1 MLDKAR
7 MHAYSESESVTR
19 LPIMHGNGGKE
30 GGMNFGFTP
39 ENEAFR
45 QEVRQFLD
53 EHITPE
59 LRTELEQGRRQG
71 PGPLTKELLVK
82 LGQRGWIGMSWPKE
96 YGGQG
101 RDVVDQ
107 YIFEEECVRARVP
120 LDLNNILEQAP
131 AIMVAGTEE
140 QKRYFL
146 PRLVKGEVTFALGY
160 TEPSG
165 GTDLASL
172 KTRAVEDGDE
182 FVINGQK
189 MFTSGAHYSTHL
201 YLMARTDPDLPKHHG
216 ISIFLVPMDTPGITV
231 RPLWTLT
238 GGRTNEVFLEDVR
251 VPKTALLG
259 EKNNGWYIGAS
270 ALNLGRAGARRY
282 YTYITAYENIVRFV
296 QEHRFNGRSLADDP
310 VIRDKLAELYCEA
323 QVCRLFTWRSL
334 SMVKRGINPPYEISS
349 EKVWG
354 PEFHARSTEIITQ
367 ILGPYAQLWEG
378 SELTPAK
385 GDFAKQYVG
394 AMVSTFA
401 HGSVQV
407 MRDAIARRGLGLPRG

>member
-1 MLDKAR
+1 MD
-7 MHAYSESESVTR
+7 
-19 LPIMHGNGGKE
+19 
-30 GGMNFGFTP
+30 FGYTP
-39 ENEAFR
+39 ANEAFR
-45 QEVRQFLD
+45 QEVRQFIAD
-53 EHITPE
+53 NVTPE
-59 LRTELEQGRRQG
+59 LRAELAQGRREG
-71 PGPLTKELLVK
+71 RGPLTRALFLK
-82 LGQRGWIGMSWPKE
+82 LGQQGWIGMSWPKE
-96 YGGQG
+96 YGGQE
-101 RDVVDQ
+101 RDLVEQ
-107 YIFEEECVRARVP
+107 YIFEEEFVRAGIP

-140 QKRYFL
+140 QKKYFL
-146 PRLVKGEVTFALGY
+146 PRLVKGEVIFALGY

-172 KTRAVEDGDE
+172 KTRAEEDGDDY
-182 FVINGQK
+182 VINGQK
-189 MFTSGAHYSTHL
+189 MFTSGAHYCTHI
-201 YLMARTDPDLPKHHG
+201 YLMARTDPSLPKHRG
-216 ISIFLVPMDTPGITV
+216 ISIFLVPIDTPGITV

-238 GGRTNEVFLEDVR
+238 GGRTNEVFFENVR
-251 VPKTALLG
+251 VPRSAMLG
-259 EKNNGWYIGAS
+259 EKNHGWYVGAS

-282 YTYITAYENIVRFV
+282 YTYITAFENILRFV
-296 QEHRFNGRSLADDP
+296 QEQRVDGRSLADDP
-310 VIRDKLAELYCEA
+310 VIQDKLAELYCEA
-323 QVCRLFTWRSL
+323 QVCRLFTLRSL

-378 SELTPAK
+378 SELTPHN
-385 GDFAKQYVG
+385 GEFARQYVG